1 MATYGVGMFIGTL
14 LSGYVKDYY
23 TADQV
28 SNWKSIWM
36 VPAGIA
42 AVVLVFFILLFK
54 EKNNLPDKSI
64 QTDSQ

>member
-1 MATYGVGMFIGTL
+1 MFIGTL

-23 TADQV
+23 TAAQV